1 MTDQEQPAREES
13 FGEHGQRRLD
23 RVLAALRR
31 RQVKPHVP
39 ANGVVVDLGCG
50 FNGDLLV
57 RLAPRIRTGI
67 GFDLSVTSSVAAENV
82 SLHQGAADDPLPL
95 DDSSVDLV
103 TCLAVIE
110 HVQRPAALFAEAHRI
125 LRPGG
130 VLVVT
135 TPATAAK
142 PILELISRRL
152 GLIDPTEIDDHE
164 RYYSPELLRREL
176 EQSGFAPDGIRVGRF
191 ELGLNLVASA
201 HV

>member
-1 MTDQEQPAREES
+1 M
-13 FGEHGQRRLD
+13 
-23 RVLAALRR
+23 
-31 RQVKPHVP
+31 P

-57 RLAPRIRTGI
+57 RLAPRIRAGI
-67 GFDLSVTSSVAAENV
+67 GFDLSVTSSPVAENV

-110 HVQRPAALFAEAHRI
+110 HVQCPAALFAEAHRI

-152 GLIDPTEIDDHE
+152 GLIDPAEIDDHE

-176 EQSGFAPDGIRVGRF
+176 ERAGFAPDGIRVGRF